1 MSSKYEPLIPASM
14 AFNERGIPMSPRYGD
29 VYHPAWGALAQAR
42 RVFLEGNGLPERWR
56 GRDAFTV
63 CETGFGLGH
72 NFLALW
78 QAWRDDPLRCG
89 RLHMVSFEAH
99 PFSAADLSELLLPRL
114 EEAERRL
121 ARQLIRAWPALLP
134 GLHRLEFEGGS
145 LTLTLA
151 FGSVERLAKQV
162 SARVDAFF
170 LDGFAPRVNPQMW
183 SRQLF
188 GQLVRMANSQA
199 TAATWCCAGEMRRS
213 LAAAGFLVSKVKGH
227 GGKREMTVASLR
239 PGLGRSDGPFSRRP
253 PASVIVVG
261 GGLAGAGVAHALALR
276 GIPSTV
282 FDPAFALG
290 PGGSHKGHLAAALT
304 PSLSRDD
311 DPRSRIAR
319 AGALRALARWQSF
332 DEAARP
338 WRCGTLEVVRN
349 ARQASEWRRA
359 LDMLR
364 LPGEWV
370 CWLDPDQARERTGV
384 DLGAGGLWF
393 SAGQV
398 VKMEPL
404 LEAMLA
410 SSQLRLL
417 AQSVHAISQGATGL
431 WQVHGADGRPLASAE
446 HLVLAAAYRTPALL
460 SNMEGTGPL
469 PKLRA
474 MYKMGGQVS
483 YLGGPGAV
491 DVRAILAGNGYCLPL
506 VHGRTVV
513 GSTYELDTESCRVTA
528 SGHDENLGKL
538 DTLLGRRQSSMVD
551 RDAVGGWAGWRA
563 AVADRLPVIG
573 PVAGAEGL
581 WLACAYGS
589 RGLSWCA
596 LAGDLIAAEMS
607 GEPLPLERELLK
619 KIAAR

>member
-29 VYHPAWGALAQAR
+29 VYHPAWGALAQAG
-42 RVFLEGNGLPERWR
+42 RVFLPGNGLPERWR
-56 GRDAFTV
+56 GKDAFTV

-78 QAWRDDPLRCG
+78 RAWRDDPLRSA

-114 EEAERRL
+114 EEPERRL
-121 ARQLIRAWPALLP
+121 AQQMVQAWPALLP

-151 FGSVERLAKQV
+151 FGSVERLARQV

-183 SRQLF
+183 SRHLF
-188 GQLVRMANSQA
+188 GQLVRMANPHA

-213 LAAAGFLVSKVKGH
+213 LAAAGFLVNKVKGY
-227 GGKREMTVASLR
+227 GGKREMTVATLR
-239 PGLGRSDGPFSRRP
+239 PGLGRGDAPPGRGGPS
-253 PASVIVVG
+253 SVVVVG

-282 FDPAFALG
+282 IDPAFSLG

-304 PSLSRDD
+304 PALSRDD

-319 AGALRALARWQSF
+319 AGALRALARWQGF
-332 DEAARP
+332 DEGARP
-338 WRCGTLEVVRN
+338 RRCGTLEVVRD
-349 ARQASEWRRA
+349 AHQAAHWRHA
-359 LDMLR
+359 LDVLR
-364 LPGEWV
+364 LPDEWV
-370 CWLDPDQARERTGV
+370 CWLDPGQARERTGV

-398 VKMEPL
+398 VRMEPL

-410 SSQLRLL
+410 SPQIALL
-417 AQSVHAISQGATGL
+417 TQSVHALSRGASGL
-431 WQVHGADGRPLASAE
+431 WLAHGPDGRLLASAE
-446 HLVLAAAYRTPALL
+446 HVVLATAHRTPALL
-460 SNMEGTGPL
+460 PATEGARPL
-469 PKLRA
+469 PKLHA

-483 YLGGPGAV
+483 YLDGPGAV
-491 DVRAILAGNGYCLPL
+491 DTQAILAGNGYCLPR

-513 GSTYELDTESCRVTA
+513 GSTYELDTDSCRVTA
-528 SGHDENLGKL
+528 AGHDENLEKL
-538 DTLLGRRQSSMVD
+538 DALLGRRRPSMLD
-551 RDAVGGWAGWRA
+551 GAAIEGWAGWRA
-563 AVADRLPVIG
+563 AVTDRLPMIG
-573 PVAGAEGL
+573 SVPGAEGL

-589 RGLSWCA
+589 RGLTWSA
-596 LAGDLIAAEMS
+596 LAGDLIAAEMF
-607 GEPLPLERELLK
+607 GEPIPLERELLQ